1 MTGYESKR
9 AAAQDKLLVT
19 DIDGHVVRDARKPKK
34 AALDRDAEIE
44 RLNEKIEFLARTNML
59 YSDWEHRETQVT
71 SDLIRKG
78 IEEAKINAELRAEI
92 AELKAQLVA
101 QPEEEKLHPVSI
113 GVDVTQAGTSVTAFY
128 RKPDAVMEMFY
139 AQFHPMPHPAQEPVA
154 YLCKPDKHGL
164 FDFPTPDKACEDC
177 FPVYTAPPQRPW
189 VGLTD
194 ADIERIKL
202 MTYEK
207 ETNADGEEQ
216 EAVNIDWLIK
226 TTEHFCKEKNT

>member
-9 AAAQDKLLVT
+9 AAARDKLDDDDTLT
-19 DIDGHVVRDARKPKK
+19 IAYQSGYYDGKK
-34 AALDRDAEIE
+34 A
-44 RLNEKIEFLARTNML
+44 
-59 YSDWEHRETQVT
+59 
-71 SDLIRKG
+71 
-78 IEEAKINAELRAEI
+78 
-92 AELKAQLVA
+92 A